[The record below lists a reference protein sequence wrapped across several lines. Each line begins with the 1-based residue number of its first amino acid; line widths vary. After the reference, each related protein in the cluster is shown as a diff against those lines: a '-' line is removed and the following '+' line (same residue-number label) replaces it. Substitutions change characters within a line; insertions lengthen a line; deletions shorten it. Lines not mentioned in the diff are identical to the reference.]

1 MRQEAAGGIVL
12 AAATVAALLW
22 ANLDPGSYA
31 SLWDTAVTLEVGG
44 RVVEEDLLHVVNDG
58 LMTLFFLVIGLEVKR
73 ELTVGELRDPK
84 AASLPF
90 FAALGGMVVPA
101 LIFLALTAGGEG
113 GDGWGIP
120 IATDVAFALA
130 ALAALGSRVPTALVA
145 FLLGI
150 AVIDDI
156 GAIAV
161 IAIFYTDALHLA
173 WLAAAGA
180 GLVAVA
186 ALNRIHVRS
195 TTVYVV
201 LGIAIWFATFES
213 GVHATLAGVAL
224 GLLTP
229 ARPFQPPAAVGAEAA
244 EVSRGVLERPDDDET
259 DAGRMRRLSWL
270 SKEAISPLDRVEH
283 ALHRWSSFVVLP
295 IFALANAGIALDR
308 DGLDAVTANGVAAGV
323 AAGLVVGKLIGVT
336 GGTLLAVRLGVLHR
350 VAVHRGAL
358 LPGGPGARDGRPAR
372 HPRRLRRRRDP
383 RRRAPAGGDAPAG
396 PAGGRP
402 YRSVK
407 ASLATRPASSTPSR
421 TLSAAVP
428 PRSSPAS
435 PDPSRASS
443 VAPSSMPSIAAP
455 PGPSLGPWPPAPG
468 RPWTGSTVSGAP
480 GPALSPSGMRR
491 TNSSLLM
498 SSRPFSSAVMARLL
512 PWPGRGKP
520 RPARA
525 VCRPAERASGGRP
538 RRGGGE

>member
-1 MRQEAAGGIVL
+1 VPRLLVRPVERFMRQEAAGGIVL

-229 ARPFQPPAAVGAEAA
+229 ARPFQRPAAVGAEAA

-336 GGTLLAVRLGVLHR
+336 GGTLLAVRLGVGRLPRDVGWSHVLGIGGLAGIGFTVSLFIAGLSYPEDPALETAAR
-350 VAVHRGAL
+350 LGILGGSAAAAILGVAL
-358 LPGGPGARDGRPAR
+358 LLAATRRPDRPA
-372 HPRRLRRRRDP
+372 D
-383 RRRAPAGGDAPAG
+383 G
-396 PAGGRP
+396 P
-402 YRSVK
+402 
-407 ASLATRPASSTPSR
+407 T
-421 TLSAAVP
+421 
-428 PRSSPAS
+428 
-435 PDPSRASS
+435 
-443 VAPSSMPSIAAP
+443 
-455 PGPSLGPWPPAPG
+455 GP
-468 RPWTGSTVSGAP
+468 
-480 GPALSPSGMRR
+480 
-491 TNSSLLM
+491 
-498 SSRPFSSAVMARLL
+498 
-512 PWPGRGKP
+512 
-520 RPARA
+520 
-525 VCRPAERASGGRP
+525 
-538 RRGGGE
+538 